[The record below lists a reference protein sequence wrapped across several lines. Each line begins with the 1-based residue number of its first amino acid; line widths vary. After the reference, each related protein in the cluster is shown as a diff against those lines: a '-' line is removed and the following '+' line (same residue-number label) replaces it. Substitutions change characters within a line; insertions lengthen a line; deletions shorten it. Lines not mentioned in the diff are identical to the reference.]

1 MPGVITQPRA
11 QSGHGRIVACV
22 AILWGGDHRVA
33 PCRQV
38 GVGARYEHANL
49 VLGVEMGGVEPRGLR
64 QEISL
69 ARSMTLGD
77 LPVDDLLQ
85 IVG

>member
-1 MPGVITQPRA
+1 MVER
-11 QSGHGRIVACV
+11 V
-22 AILWGGDHRVA
+22 AILWRGNHRVA

-38 GVGARYEHANL
+38 SAAALYQHANL
-49 VLGVEMGGVEPRGLR
+49 VLGVEMGGVTPCGLR
-64 QEISL
+64 QEIGL
-69 ARSMTLGD
+69 TRSMTLGN